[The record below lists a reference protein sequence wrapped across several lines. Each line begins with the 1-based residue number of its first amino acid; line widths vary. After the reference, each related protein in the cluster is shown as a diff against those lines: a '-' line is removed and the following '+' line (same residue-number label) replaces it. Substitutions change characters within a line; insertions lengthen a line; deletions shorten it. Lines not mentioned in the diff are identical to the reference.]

1 MPALAMFAVSVAAG
15 GVATYLAYRYPRRTP
30 PAGTPTLQVA
40 DEMGRRSRRHAY
52 GALLRRRRDP
62 SKATGLALTIALG
75 MIFVGGIGLGLLAY
89 LVRGNETLL
98 DLDRS
103 VAEWGS
109 EHASSWSTDVLET
122 VTHLGATELVIGLA
136 VVLAIVELRRAPSR
150 WIVPFL
156 LLVIVGQNLI
166 TNGLKEVFDRLRPTL
181 NPIAETLGPSF
192 PSGHSATAA
201 AFYAAAALLL
211 GRRRSP
217 LSRALIAGG
226 AISIT
231 VAVAST
237 RALLAVHWWSDVI
250 GGVLLGWAW
259 FAVAAIAF
267 GGRLLR
273 FGATAEHV
281 EQAARGQVPA
291 SPTP

>member
-1 MPALAMFAVSVAAG
+1 MPDPYLGAAG
-15 GVATYLAYRYPRRTP
+15 TCPRAACSTCSAVAPNRSNLP
-30 PAGTPTLQVA
+30 P
-40 DEMGRRSRRHAY
+40 
-52 GALLRRRRDP
+52 
-62 SKATGLALTIALG
+62 KAIA
-75 MIFVGGIGLGLLAY
+75 
-89 LVRGNETLL
+89 
-98 DLDRS
+98 
-103 VAEWGS
+103 
-109 EHASSWSTDVLET
+109 
-122 VTHLGATELVIGLA
+122 
-136 VVLAIVELRRAPSR
+136 
-150 WIVPFL
+150 
-156 LLVIVGQNLI
+156 
-166 TNGLKEVFDRLRPTL
+166 
-181 NPIAETLGPSF
+181 
-192 PSGHSATAA
+192 ATAA

-291 SPTP
+291 ATR